1 MKTREV
7 SARTNER
14 WKFGVV
20 LGLVLVSGS
29 ALAQQQAPRAQAP
42 APATATAQPTGRLVR
57 IPVNP
62 SDPVAVING
71 EVITRQ
77 QLSDECVARKGEEI
91 LETLIA
97 RRLIEQAMR
106 ANKLDISP
114 EEIDAEIDRIAMSMA
129 GVTREQWLRT
139 LAKERNISPAQY
151 ARDIIYPSLALR
163 KLAEPRVQV
172 TDQDLKDALDA
183 QFGEQLVYRVIMTRS
198 LDHAKQIWA
207 ELKEN
212 PGGFE
217 HIARN
222 DPRSIDQATRAEG
235 GRPINGPLQRHSYP
249 REVSDQ
255 IFQQLV
261 DGDPMDNDPDHK
273 PKDGDLSGPIQVS
286 EEAYI
291 LVKREGLI
299 EARKYDPK
307 NPELAKQMKN
317 AIQESKIQ
325 QHMEAVYTEL
335 LRTSAIENK
344 LTGTSKAPNREIE
357 KAATTLPTRDGE
369 IKRMSQRADEK
380 LQEQLKK
387 KVGPEATGPS
397 PVQTKLPA
405 PAGVDPQ
412 DVKARQELKSALAP
426 ESGEAAPAPKK

>member
-14 WKFGVV
+14 WKLGVV

-29 ALAQQQAPRAQAP
+29 ALAQQQAPQAQAP
-42 APATATAQPTGRLVR
+42 ATAQPTGRLVR

-71 EVITRQ
+71 EIITRQ

-106 ANKLDISP
+106 ANKMDITP

-172 TDQDLKDALDA
+172 TEQDLKDALDA

-217 HIARN
+217 HTARN

-307 NPELAKQMKN
+307 NPELVKQMKD
-317 AIQESKIQ
+317 AILESKIQ

-357 KAATTLPTRDGE
+357 QAASSLPTKDGE
-369 IKRMSQRADEK
+369 VKLMSQRADAK

-412 DVKARQELKSALAP
+412 DVKARQELKKALTP
-426 ESGEAAPAPKK
+426 KTGEAAPAPKK

>member
-7 SARTNER
+7 CVRLNQR
-14 WKFGVV
+14 WKLGVAI
-20 LGLVLVSGS
+20 GLTLVCGS
-29 ALAQQQAPRAQAP
+29 ALAQQPAAPGQAP
-42 APATATAQPTGRLVR
+42 ATAQPTGRLVR

-62 SDPVAVING
+62 SDPVAVVNG

-97 RRLIEQAMR
+97 RRLIDQSMR
-106 ANKLDISP
+106 ANKMAITS

-139 LAKERNISPAQY
+139 LSKERNISPAQY

-172 TDQDLKDALDA
+172 TPQDLSDALEA
-183 QFGEQLVYRVIMTRS
+183 QFGDRLVYRVIMTRS
-198 LDHAKQIWA
+198 LDHAKQLWA
-207 ELKEN
+207 ELKKN

-217 HIARN
+217 HLAMN
-222 DPRSIDQATRAEG
+222 DPRSIDQATKAEG
-235 GRPINGPLQRHSYP
+235 GRPVNGPLQRHSYP

-261 DGDPMDNDPDHK
+261 DGDPKDNDPDHK
-273 PKDGDLSGPIQVS
+273 PKDGELSGPIQVS
-286 EEAYI
+286 EEAYV

-307 NPELAKQMKN
+307 DPALVKQMRD
-317 AIQESKIQ
+317 AILESKIQ
-325 QHMEAVYTEL
+325 QHMEAVYGEM
-335 LRTSAIENK
+335 LRTSAIDNK

-357 KAATTLPTRDGE
+357 KAVTTLPTKDGE
-369 IKRMSQRADEK
+369 VKLMSQRADEK
-380 LQEQLKK
+380 LQEQLKT

-397 PVQTKLPA
+397 PVQADLPA
-405 PAGVDPQ
+405 PVGVDPE
-412 DVKARQELKSALAP
+412 DVQARQQLKKTLTP
-426 ESGEAAPAPKK
+426 EAKPAGSPAPASKP

>member
-1 MKTREV
+1 M
-7 SARTNER
+7 
-14 WKFGVV
+14 
-20 LGLVLVSGS
+20 
-29 ALAQQQAPRAQAP
+29 
-42 APATATAQPTGRLVR
+42 R

-62 SDPVAVING
+62 TDPVAVVNG

-97 RRLIEQAMR
+97 RRLIDQAMR
-106 ANKLDISP
+106 ANKLEITP
-114 EEIDAEIDRIAMSMA
+114 EEIDGEIDRIAMSMA

-172 TDQDLKDALDA
+172 TEQDLKDALDA
-183 QFGEQLVYRVIMTRS
+183 QFGDQLVYRVIMTRS
-198 LDHAKQIWA
+198 LDHAKQFWA

-217 HIARN
+217 HFATN
-222 DPRSIDQATRAEG
+222 DPRSIDQATKAEG
-235 GRPINGPLQRHSYP
+235 GRPINGPLQSHSYP

-261 DGDPMDNDPDHK
+261 DGDPKDNDPDHK

-299 EARKYDPK
+299 EAREYDPK
-307 NPELAKQMKN
+307 NPELVKQMQD
-317 AIQESKIQ
+317 AILESKIQ
-325 QHMEAVYTEL
+325 QHMEAVYTEM

-344 LTGTSKAPNREIE
+344 LTGTSKAPNREIQQ
-357 KAATTLPTRDGE
+357 AATTLPTKDGE
-369 IKRMSQRADEK
+369 MKLHEPEGGRKAPGAAQEPGRSRGDRALSRASQA
-380 LQEQLKK
+380 
-387 KVGPEATGPS
+387 
-397 PVQTKLPA
+397 
-405 PAGVDPQ
+405 
-412 DVKARQELKSALAP
+412 ARPRGCRS
-426 ESGEAAPAPKK
+426 